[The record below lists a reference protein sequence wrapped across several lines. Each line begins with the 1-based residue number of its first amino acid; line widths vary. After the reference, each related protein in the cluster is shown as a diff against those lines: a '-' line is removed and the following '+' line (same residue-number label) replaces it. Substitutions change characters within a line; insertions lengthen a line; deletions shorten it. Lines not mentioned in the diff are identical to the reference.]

1 MSWFELLFLSKHAQM
16 AWSIL
21 FPKWDAGLTSCYPN
35 ALVTLGSP
43 VRARCVF
50 ECDTTTIILMENVA
64 IWAVISVKTN
74 VRNTVHAQMAWSKF
88 ILFPKWDAGLTSCY
102 PNALVTL
109 GSPVRA
115 RCVFECD
122 TTTIILMENAAIW
135 GVISVKINVRNTVH
149 AQTAWAVL
157 FPTWNAEHTLLPKC
171 SSDSWLTCAMCC
183 LSVIPRRRPNGRCRD
198 LSSYFY
204 RNHHSA

>member
-1 MSWFELLFLSKHAQM
+1 MSRFELLFLSKPT
-16 AWSIL
+16 
-21 FPKWDAGLTSCYPN
+21 FETRFTPKWHGLSTSQSGMQDSP
-35 ALVTLGSP
+35 LV
-43 VRARCVF
+43 F
-50 ECDTTTIILMENVA
+50 
-64 IWAVISVKTN
+64 
-74 VRNTVHAQMAWSKF
+74 
-88 ILFPKWDAGLTSCY
+88 Y